1 MVMPRKGP
9 AGIVAPPPAPPAV
22 ITAPPAEPAPTPE
35 VGFDIAFDETQFK
48 EFIEL
53 EPSGETKKLDFGI
66 IVPADFA
73 KAVVAAARNNAGNDT
88 PTPTQWITAALEKAR
103 KVKPAVEAG
112 KLTADQGVCVL
123 AVICFM
129 AYAAARRRGDS
140 IDTAL
145 KVAEGIVDELSK
157 PAVAPPKVDPA
168 ARTVEAPRT
177 PAPVLVAKAP
187 DPPKKVEPAKASASA
202 KPAPAT
208 TSGSTVSRRGTTPT
222 EIIMKVGE
230 AAAGGFGDA
239 TRPASDTKLAEAA
252 KAAADAAK
260 AKEAADAA
268 KAKAAAD
275 AEAARLAKQEERQ
288 RQLKEAADRSLFD
301 QAEANRKKEEAKA
314 EAEKERLEEELRLK
328 QITSLRA
335 DLIRINAEY
344 KEARASA
351 PRSERA
357 RLAAEHTATLLELNA
372 EIDRLSKGGRPS
384 SSSKRFTRIV
394 FTVIGVVIVLGL
406 ILGAFK
412 LAEGVHASSQPTPTA
427 TTPTVATATA
437 TPGVETCVPV
447 TASLLNYYLGNEDP
461 ARYVDK
467 GNAHSRNAARLAC
480 STAPAS
486 VGVNTYDVTA
496 CQVCYTP

>member
-22 ITAPPAEPAPTPE
+22 ITAPPVEPAPTPE
-35 VGFDIAFDETQFK
+35 IGFDIAFDEAQFK

-140 IDTAL
+140 IDAAL

-301 QAEANRKKEEAKA
+301 QAEANRKKA
-314 EAEKERLEEELRLK
+314 EAEDKAEVAKIEQDLRNKRAAKLRGERLRL
-328 QITSLRA
+328 IA
-335 DLIRINAEY
+335 AY
-344 KEARASA
+344 SA
-351 PRSERA
+351 ACATVEGTERA
-357 RLAAEHTATLLELNA
+357 QLEAEHKAALLELDA
-372 EIDRLSKGGRPS
+372 ELANLGVKPVGNR
-384 SSSKRFTRIV
+384 RFTAVV

-480 STAPAS
+480 STAPTS